1 MEGQTRPAPHGG
13 GCLTRNVALGTQLD
27 PQDDASAEDC
37 PLPAVMLGVFAITIF
52 LSATLL
58 FLVELMVGKM
68 MLPLLGG
75 TPAVWNTC
83 MVFFQSLLL
92 VGYAYAHL
100 LATRLGARAQ
110 DAAALADPVNA
121 LEAEEDREGIWRTH
135 ANTALAGAYQ
145 QLWARIDLLA
155 LLAAPGWQV
164 VETWREQQEA
174 ELRAA
179 GAPRAMTPAD
189 LRRFIQHYE
198 RLTRWILQ
206 EMPARADLVVRL
218 DADRTIASSSM
229 NI

>member
-1 MEGQTRPAPHGG
+1 ME
-13 GCLTRNVALGTQLD
+13 
-27 PQDDASAEDC
+27 
-37 PLPAVMLGVFAITIF
+37 PLR
-52 LSATLL
+52 L
-58 FLVELMVGKM
+58 F
-68 MLPLLGG
+68 
-75 TPAVWNTC
+75 
-83 MVFFQSLLL
+83 
-92 VGYAYAHL
+92 
-100 LATRLGARAQ
+100 
-110 DAAALADPVNA
+110 
-121 LEAEEDREGIWRTH
+121 RT
-135 ANTALAGAYQ
+135 TG
-145 QLWARIDLLA
+145 LA